1 MSLPPSVESIHRKYI
16 VATSLQIARVD
27 YFEVVQL
34 MEMVE
39 EKAAHMACLV
49 GQLMEQRCFHSP

>member
-49 GQLMEQRCFHSP
+49 